1 MTSPP
6 ESDPFAPSPEAPTRG
21 RALIP
26 RQHIYDGPVPTVIES
41 VSVAS
46 RRLNR
51 SGMITAFFGLL
62 LFGAASFWLFTPRG
76 GGDASTAGPATSAQA
91 TAAGATGG
99 ASATASAAPSGT
111 ASAGPGAGSGSLVN
125 SGVPMPKGDIPGWH
139 QTFAEDFT
147 GGDLNDRWYL
157 YSGQPG
163 GDPLGWW
170 DESHV
175 TAANGLLNIAGSR
188 ESTPKG
194 NLYVTGGLSSSKS
207 FTQAYGRYAIRFRM
221 DKGYGLAYAMLLW
234 PEDNSWPPEIDI
246 LEDNAKNRD
255 MTSAT
260 LHYGQDNTMIHR
272 ETKGDFSVWHTA
284 ELDWTPGKLVYS
296 IDGTV
301 WTTMTSKNVPSIP
314 MAIALQTQAWPC
326 GTWEG
331 CPNSSTPKVVNFQVD
346 WVVAYSATR

>member
-6 ESDPFAPSPEAPTRG
+6 ESDPFAPSSEAPTKG

-46 RRLNR
+46 RRRNR
-51 SGMITAFFGLL
+51 SGMITAFLGLL
-62 LFGAASFWLFTPRG
+62 LFGAASFWLFTPK
-76 GGDASTAGPATSAQA
+76 GGDDTATAGAAASAAASPTGATGSASVPASA
-91 TAAGATGG
+91 AAGAT
-99 ASATASAAPSGT
+99 ASA
-111 ASAGPGAGSGSLVN
+111 GAGSGPASG
-125 SGVPMPKGDIPGWH
+125 SGVPMPNGDIPGWH
-139 QTFAEDFT
+139 QTFADDFT

-170 DESHV
+170 DPSHV
-175 TAANGLLNIAGSR
+175 AIRNGMLNIAGSR

-194 NLYVTGGLSSSKS
+194 NLYVTGGLSSTKS
-207 FTQAYGRYAIRFRM
+207 FTQKYGRYAIRFRM

-260 LHYGQDNTMIHR
+260 LHYGTDNSMVHR
-272 ETKGDFSVWHTA
+272 EIKGDFSVWHTA
-284 ELDWTPGKLVYS
+284 ELDWTPGKLVYR
-296 IDGTV
+296 IDGNV
-301 WTTMTSKNVPSIP
+301 WTTMTSSHVPNIP
-314 MAIALQTQAWPC
+314 MAIAIQTQAWPC

-331 CPNSSTPKVVNFQVD
+331 CPNSGTPPVVNFQID
-346 WVVAYSATR
+346 WVVAYSANS